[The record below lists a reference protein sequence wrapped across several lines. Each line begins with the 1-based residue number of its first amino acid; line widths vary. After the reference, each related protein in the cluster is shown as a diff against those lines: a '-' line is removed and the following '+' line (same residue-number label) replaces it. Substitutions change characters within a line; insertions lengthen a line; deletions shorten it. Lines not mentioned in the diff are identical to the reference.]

1 MEVESENV
9 PKSKKLL
16 LEGPI
21 FYFHDCGRKRSVG
34 RVLVVFV
41 LHFRG
46 GDVAERD
53 FLYLS
58 VVSWDLSQD
67 S

>member
-1 MEVESENV
+1 MSLN
-9 PKSKKLL
+9 PKNYSWRDPFFTSMIVGGSVLL
-16 LEGPI
+16 AGFWL
-21 FYFHDCGRKRSVG
+21 F
-34 RVLVVFV
+34 FV
-41 LHFRG
+41 LHFWG

-53 FLYLS
+53 VLYLS

>member
-1 MEVESENV
+1 M
-9 PKSKKLL
+9 LAGFWL
-16 LEGPI
+16 
-21 FYFHDCGRKRSVG
+21 F
-34 RVLVVFV
+34 FV

-53 FLYLS
+53 VLYLS